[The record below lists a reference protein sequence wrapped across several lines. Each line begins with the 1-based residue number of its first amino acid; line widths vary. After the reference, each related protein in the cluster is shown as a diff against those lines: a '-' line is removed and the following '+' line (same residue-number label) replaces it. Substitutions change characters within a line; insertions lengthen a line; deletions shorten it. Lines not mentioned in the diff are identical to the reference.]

1 MNKIQNGTKMMRKE
15 ADISV
20 ILPVYNGAKYLRDCI
35 ESIINQSILPKEILI
50 IDDGSTD
57 NSAAIALQYPQLRYQ
72 KILNKGVANARNK
85 GLEMA
90 SFEWIAFI
98 DQDDLWTRDSLK
110 SRMHA
115 LEDVTHSKI
124 VIGRQKWFLHG
135 MDTPPSWVKKELM
148 QDSLDGYLL
157 GCSLIHK
164 DLFELYGTF
173 DDSFR
178 FASDF
183 DWLFRLKDAAE
194 DFLQV
199 EDIVLE
205 KRIHE
210 LNESRHAKA
219 SLAELTKAI
228 YKSVLRKRTK
238 SQ

>member
-1 MNKIQNGTKMMRKE
+1 MNKIQTGSKMMIKE

-20 ILPVYNGAKYLRDCI
+20 ILPIYNGEKYLRDCI
-35 ESIINQSILPKEILI
+35 ESIINQSTLPKEILI
-50 IDDGSTD
+50 IDDGSID

-72 KILNKGVANARNK
+72 KILNKGVANARNI

-90 SFEWIAFI
+90 SFDWIAFI
-98 DQDDLWTRDSLK
+98 DQDDLWTPNSLK
-110 SRMHA
+110 SRMLA
-115 LEDVTHSKI
+115 LENSKQAKI
-124 VIGRQKWFLHG
+124 VIGRQKWFLDG
-135 MDTPPSWVKKELM
+135 MDSPPSWVKKEQM

-164 DLFELYGTF
+164 DLFKLYGTF
-173 DDSFR
+173 NASFR

-183 DWLFRLKDAAE
+183 DWLFRLKDADE
-194 DFLQV
+194 YFHQV

-210 LNESRHAKA
+210 MNESRHAKA

-228 YKSVLRKRTK
+228 YQSVLRKRTK
-238 SQ
+238 NQ

>member
-1 MNKIQNGTKMMRKE
+1 MRKE

-20 ILPVYNGAKYLRDCI
+20 ILPIYNGEKYLRDCI
-35 ESIINQSILPKEILI
+35 ESIINQSIIPKEILI

-57 NSAAIALQYPQLRYQ
+57 KSAAIALQYPQLRYH
-72 KILNKGVANARNK
+72 KTLNKGVANARNI

-90 SFEWIAFI
+90 SFDWIAFI
-98 DQDDLWTRDSLK
+98 DQDDLWTCDSLK

-115 LEDVTHSKI
+115 LKDATHSKI
-124 VIGRQKWFLHG
+124 VIGRQKWFLFG

-164 DLFELYGTF
+164 DLFELYGNF

-194 DFLQV
+194 NFIQV